1 MDQIDFNFSRPLDF
15 QKNLDLDFLD
25 NINKNLI
32 KDNLD
37 SLLEKHIRLLIIELF
52 YCWFDSKDQFLTV
65 SMSKRGYKAQ
75 SRYNPNKISS
85 KLILAVKFL
94 KDKGLIEY
102 FPGFFDSKKKISRQT
117 RIRASKKLETE
128 YMKKNFHLFTLTNHK
143 KREFVFLRKNNN
155 FRIQR

>member
-25 NINKNLI
+25 NIYKNFI

-102 FPGFFDSKKKISRQT
+102 FPGFFDSKKK
-117 RIRASKKLETE
+117 
-128 YMKKNFHLFTLTNHK
+128 N
-143 KREFVFLRKNNN
+143 
-155 FRIQR
+155 